1 MAFLTVKAPHIL
13 LPKKGTDLNAYAV
26 IACDQFTS
34 NLDYWNGVKELTK
47 DKLSTYHM
55 IFPEAYLG
63 KVDESKYI
71 ENINKNIEK
80 NLSDGSLNDVGQCFI
95 LVDRSTKV
103 VPHRLGLIIS
113 IDLEDYS
120 YQKGVKSLIRASEA
134 TIVERIPP
142 RLKIRENAAVE
153 FPHILFL
160 FDDKDKQIVEKLY
173 ENRKQF
179 KKVYDFELN
188 NDGGH
193 IVGYKIENTQEVIAK
208 FEKLLKKNNNGLLFI
223 VGDGNHSLATA
234 KAHWDKIKENLSSE
248 ERISHPARFALVEA
262 LNIYDRGLIFEPIH
276 RIIFNAEDDFIIGL
290 KKRLDGDY
298 SSYLYSKEKG
308 KVPLKMMKN
317 APMCYKVVQDYID
330 EYLLSHKHCSVDYIH
345 DEDELINVANKNENS
360 IAILMPALT
369 KEDVF
374 DYIAKDEVLPR
385 KTFSMGH
392 AYEKRYYLEGKKIK

>member
-1 MAFLTVKAPHIL
+1 MSFTVVKAPHIL
-13 LPKKGTDLNAYAV
+13 LPKKGTDLNAYAT

-63 KVDESKYI
+63 KVDEKKYI
-71 ENINKNIEK
+71 DKINKTIEK
-80 NLSDGSLNDVGQCFI
+80 NLLDGSLEDIGECFI
-95 LVDRSTKV
+95 LVDRSTSV
-103 VPHRLGLIIS
+103 VPHRLGLIIAV
-113 IDLEDYS
+113 DLEEYS

-160 FDDKDKQIVEKLY
+160 FDDKDKQIIEKLY
-173 ENRKQF
+173 ENKD
-179 KKVYDFELN
+179 KLPKVYDFELN
-188 NDGGH
+188 NAGGH
-193 IVGYKIENTQEVIAK
+193 IIGYKVDNTQEVIDK
-208 FEKLLKKNNNGLLFI
+208 FKALLKKNNNGLLFI

-234 KAHWDKIKENLSSE
+234 KAHWDKTKENLSSE
-248 ERISHPARFALVEA
+248 ERKSHPARFALVEA

-276 RIIFNAEDDFIIGL
+276 RIIFNAENDFIPGL
-290 KKRLDGDY
+290 KARLNGEAT
-298 SSYLYSKEKG
+298 SYLYSKEGG

-317 APMCYKVVQDYID
+317 APMCYKIVQDYID
-330 EYLLSHKHCSVDYIH
+330 EYLASHKNSSVDYIH
-345 DEDELINVANKNENS
+345 DEDELINVANKNEHS
-360 IAILMPALT
+360 LAIVMPSLS

-392 AYEKRYYLEGKKIK
+392 ASEKRYYLEGKKIK